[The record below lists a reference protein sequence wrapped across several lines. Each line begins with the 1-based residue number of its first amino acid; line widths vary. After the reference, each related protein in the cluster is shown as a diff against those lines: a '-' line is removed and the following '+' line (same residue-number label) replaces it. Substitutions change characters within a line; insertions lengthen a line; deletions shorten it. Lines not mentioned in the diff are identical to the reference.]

1 MAKVLVTEQYLDNIA
16 DAIREK
22 NGSSET
28 YTPAQMAGA
37 INTLYPEPSGSISIT
52 QNGTVDVKSK
62 ANANVNVPN
71 SYVAADEGK
80 VVSSGAL
87 VEQTSRNV
95 TMNGT
100 YDTTE
105 NNEVV
110 VNVSGGGGGSYPVA
124 DAFLNG
130 RLSTI
135 LNFGNYAYGSYLQTD
150 SQYVKKFLNH
160 YARDIFGS
168 TKGTPIKYGV
178 IAQVVAITS
187 SDLQGTLEAF
197 VAKFPVLS
205 SAEYYGYVYNQTQI
219 LSDIG
224 AVLLGDF
231 SSGGEATGNAL
242 SDSIDNYSA
251 VLLQGIYNKYRTSQ
265 YNTSM
270 IYVLPELNTAY
281 WTGMKDRNS
290 SYDCV
295 VTFTDDSTVSL
306 SDNKQVI
313 IYGIP

>member
-1 MAKVLVTEQYLDNIA
+1 MAKVLVTEQYLNDIA

-37 INTLYPEPSGSISIT
+37 VNALYPEPSGSLDIT

-62 ANANVNVPN
+62 ASANVNVPN
-71 SYVAADEGK
+71 SYAAADEGK
-80 VVSSGAL
+80 VVSGGAL
-87 VEQTSRNV
+87 VAQTSKNV
-95 TMNGT
+95 NANGT

-110 VNVSGGGGGSYPVA
+110 VNVPSGSGSYPIV
-124 DAFLNG
+124 DAIVNG
-130 RLSTI
+130 TLLQI
-135 LNFGNYAYGSYLQTD
+135 MIGNEVAYGSYCPVD
-150 SQYVKKFLNH
+150 SQYIENFLNN
-160 YARDIFGS
+160 YARD
-168 TKGTPIKYGV
+168 KYGSKKGSSSTYEA
-178 IAQVVAITS
+178 IAQYVPITI
-187 SDLQGTLEAF
+187 SDLQGTVQSF
-197 VAKFPVLS
+197 VSKFPVIS
-205 SAEYYGYVYNQTQI
+205 SAEYYGYVYDSTQI

-224 AVLLGDF
+224 AVMLGDF
-231 SSGGEATGNAL
+231 SQGGTATGNAL

-251 VLLQGIYNKYRTSQ
+251 VLLQGIYNKNRTSQ

-306 SDNKQVI
+306 SGNKQVI